1 MYVLDDFRV
10 LYHYSWF
17 DACQNETDEGWPSKR
32 SSASCRSHLADE
44 VQVQLAGGPLS
55 FFPRRNL
62 RLKFLVQGVGF
73 FYQLRGRQRFCEHKH
88 SSRNFFQGVTKLAL
102 QIFLHALGMDGA
114 FSAERSQAFIGMFSG
129 HGPV

>member
-62 RLKFLVQGVGF
+62 RLKFLVQGVDF
-73 FYQLRGRQRFCEHKH
+73 F
-88 SSRNFFQGVTKLAL
+88 
-102 QIFLHALGMDGA
+102 
-114 FSAERSQAFIGMFSG
+114 
-129 HGPV
+129 